1 MRRRSLLAS
10 VAVLAVAGGL
20 TGCTSSSGPKPTDA
34 AQTPTQLLAK
44 ARDTMNATS
53 GVHVDMVGKDIPKD
67 TNAVLS
73 AKGDATPATP
83 AWQGNV
89 NLQFNGTALQVPVVA
104 IKDDM
109 WAQIFGSEQKIDPA
123 KYKVPNPAGFFDKEH
138 GLGSLLGKVTDAKF
152 GDEKR
157 VGKVIVQT
165 VSGSISA
172 AEVHSVFSIGPSTG
186 KYDFTF
192 GVDESTNQLLTMTI
206 NGPFYS
212 NANAS
217 YDVSFD
223 SYGQTVDIKAP

>member
-1 MRRRSLLAS
+1 MRRRSFLTS
-10 VAVLAVAGGL
+10 VAVLAAVGL

-34 AQTPTQLLAK
+34 AQTPTQLLEK

-53 GVHVDMVGKDIPKD
+53 GVHVNMVGKDIPKD
-67 TNAVLS
+67 SNAVLS

-89 NLQFNGTALQVPVVA
+89 NLQFNGTSLQVPVVA

-123 KYKVPNPAGFFDKEH
+123 KYKVPNPASFFDKEH

-172 AEVHSVFSIGPSTG
+172 ADVHSVFSIGPQTG

-192 GVDESTNQLLTMTI
+192 GVDEATNQLLTMTI
-206 NGPFYS
+206 NGPFYT

>member
-1 MRRRSLLAS
+1 MRRRSLLSSA
-10 VAVLAVAGGL
+10 AVFAAVGLA
-20 TGCTSSSGPKPTDA
+20 GCTSGSSPEPSGS

-53 GVHVDMVGKDIPKD
+53 GVHVDMVGKDIPKSS
-67 TNAVLS
+67 NAVLS
-73 AKGDATPATP
+73 ARGDAAPATP
-83 AWQGNV
+83 AWKGNV

-104 IKDDM
+104 IKDEM

-123 KYKVPNPAGFFDKEH
+123 KYKVPNPAGFFDREH

-157 VGKVIVQT
+157 VGKVIVRT
-165 VSGSISA
+165 VNGAIPA
-172 AEVHSVFSIGPSTG
+172 ADVHSVFSIGPSTG
-186 KYDFTF
+186 TYTFTF
-192 GVDESTNQLLTMTI
+192 GIDESTNQLTTMTI
-206 NGPFYS
+206 NGPFYA

-223 SYGQTVDIKAP
+223 SYGQTVDIQAP